1 MGTIDSA
8 REAVVDAVTPNFVKK
23 INTALTPN
31 QPGVP
36 PPQAAQPNPNAAQ
49 AAYEAREKAMNK
61 GNPYY
66 QNVDNSGFSKEP
78 IGGK

>member
-1 MGTIDSA
+1 MGIIDRA

-31 QPGVP
+31 QPGAS
-36 PPQAAQPNPNAAQ
+36 PPQPPQPNPNAAQ
-49 AAYEAREKAMNK
+49 AAFEANEKAMNK
-61 GNPYY
+61 NNPYY
-66 QNVDNSGFSKEP
+66 KNVDNSGFSKES